1 MGYNHLNS
9 CFYSTFEKQYA
20 KQKSYFDCCIYEND
34 KNYKGTKISEWGR
47 QGETALQEL
56 RWRPG
61 SV

>member
-1 MGYNHLNS
+1 MQSKNPILIVAFMKIIKIIKG
-9 CFYSTFEKQYA
+9 
-20 KQKSYFDCCIYEND
+20 QKYQD
-34 KNYKGTKISEWGR
+34 GGR